1 MSNKSLSKVP
11 SPARSQDFTAP
22 RRRTRRTLSS
32 ASTAQSEGPLSTVV
46 EKFVKSD
53 KFVLSP
59 MKRPSMLPDDTDIE
73 APRRASWWKRLEGS
87 SRDVLEALD
96 TNKMTDDL
104 LQEYE
109 SEVEKD
115 DKQSQSVQQS
125 QSSDNESVASIVV
138 PQQRLFNQ
146 KRQTQAKFDDIMGSR
161 KSLGKTYIENQS
173 IEVAPKNLFNK
184 GPRNRPVFPDALLNS
199 TNKTINKT
207 VEPETN
213 KQTRPNLFGQ
223 VGNKRKNMFTDF
235 VFSDSEED
243 SEVQHK
249 VFGFKKNNNK
259 RVSLGTRSRRM
270 PSLTPSN
277 TTEIDNDDWILLPS
291 STMIGA
297 QEASRMSDTDM
308 ELQDENQDNTLTED
322 SVIQDDENDK
332 TLTNENIDDADKGQD
347 VELKDVSKKVN
358 KTHEKS
364 KTELNT
370 SVKYKSFQNK
380 SNVQIEEVVAKQ
392 QQNYPVA
399 DKITRLAENE
409 QSLEDKMAE
418 LHGESGESE
427 KRRPNIESNK
437 TEENPDKYVEAR
449 QEEACKTNED
459 VNESEEPE
467 QSEGKQEESEEEPVQ
482 SVEEPEQ
489 SEEEQEQ
496 TEEDQELSLEEQENQ
511 NQTDEATKDQDEDMV
526 EKDKSEEEKPQE
538 DQDEDMEEMV
548 WNDNEDEKLSDAA
561 EKEVA
566 TVAEQ
571 NNEVMPNQKN
581 TDIRKNLSKLKEN
594 ADKSKNIS
602 NKSHKIVDASVDND
616 QNEEDIVEETPNN
629 STHNTTNRKKEV
641 SKVKSPE
648 AVLLQLQDMTN
659 DNESFRP
666 IGRST
671 TFRKSKSV
679 YETMNMKHSLAPVQE
694 STLGSEG
701 SRNSSTEGSEWD
713 SHRTTRK
720 TIRQTLGK
728 EYTTRKSLRALVM
741 EQSAK
746 RQTELYNK
754 TTTKF
759 DKTKNK
765 TVTEDGNDKNASKM
779 NKSKNKTVVED
790 DNNKNASNINKTR
803 NKTVIEDANS
813 DDNASKDKTKNKT
826 VSDDINDQHIRDHRS
841 SNRNIS
847 SNRSPILESPVHGTS
862 IHHVPDPLISEYQ
875 TSYHKSLHDS
885 MEPEI
890 SENPANPEES
900 VNIPI
905 PDNNDSGPEISMNAS
920 YGQGMSASGHEIV
933 EETLGKDI
941 SRRGTSIRSKSIH
954 HSEEVL
960 DYEASEQVISG
971 LEDQENEFECMQDE
985 RESEPENEEEM
996 EQSEQEIESEQEDSQ
1011 QEIEADSEHETQE
1024 KIDEPQETK
1033 GEQEQSQQEIES
1045 EHEQSQQEMESD
1057 QEESQQEIEDEQDQ
1071 SQQEMESDQEESQQ
1085 EIEDEQ
1091 DQSQQEMESDQEE
1104 SQQEIED
1111 EQDQSQ
1117 QEMESD
1123 QEESQQE
1130 IEDEQD
1136 QSQQEIESD
1145 QEESQQ
1151 EIDEQDQS
1159 KQEIESDQD
1168 ESQQE
1173 LEDAEQSQQE
1183 MESEQESEQ
1192 EIEFEEEQQSD
1203 NEDHDMSHE
1212 QESDIREPEN
1222 DDRDNDDFISA
1233 LNSKYKT
1240 PEKRGVSLLVFDSN
1254 MMSDEEIDFEGVSR
1268 QTDNDI
1274 TENNESERELS
1285 RPSVQRVSEP
1295 RVHDVSVE
1303 TKRAMLMMQMQKIA
1317 QANME
1322 RRQKIRDEVQK
1333 SLKPTRKFNLMSP
1346 IQLEYSTRH
1355 MAQPKPRKPKLK
1367 PKPMGIPTE
1376 ALPKAFVKDLTYK
1389 PPKRFQ
1395 PANASWITKRLYK
1408 FLETKLEP
1416 KYDYRARVR
1425 AEELVQ
1431 TIFSFTKLVRRHHT
1445 APPQA
1450 VDELKREMA
1459 RLRVVNTHYE
1469 FYDFFHEFM
1478 PREIRIKVNPDVVN
1492 KIPMPRNGVFSE
1504 ILLPRTVVE

>member
-1 MSNKSLSKVP
+1 MSNKSQSKIP
-11 SPARSQDFTAP
+11 SPARSQGFITP

-32 ASTAQSEGPLSTVV
+32 VSPAQSEVRLSTVV

-59 MKRPSMLPDDTDIE
+59 MKRRSVLPDDTDIE

-87 SRDVLEALD
+87 TRDVLEALD
-96 TNKMTDDL
+96 TNKMTDNL
-104 LQEYE
+104 LEEYE
-109 SEVEKD
+109 FEIEKD

-138 PQQRLFNQ
+138 PQRRLFNQ
-146 KRQTQAKFDDIMGSR
+146 KQQTQAKFGDIMGSR
-161 KSLGKTYIENQS
+161 KSLGKTNIEDQS

-184 GPRNRPVFPDALLNS
+184 GPRNRPVFPAALLNS

-223 VGNKRKNMFTDF
+223 AGTKRKNMFTDF
-235 VFSDSEED
+235 VLSDSEED

-259 RVSLGTRSRRM
+259 RLSLGTRSRRM
-270 PSLTPSN
+270 PSLTPSM
-277 TTEIDNDDWILLPS
+277 TTEIDIDDWNLLPS

-297 QEASRMSDTDM
+297 QEASRMSDKDM
-308 ELQDENQDNTLTED
+308 ELQNENQDDTLTED
-322 SVIQDDENDK
+322 VSLNRTNKQAHKSVIQDDENDK
-332 TLTNENIDDADKGQD
+332 TLTNENIEEANISQDAE
-347 VELKDVSKKVN
+347 VKDVSKKVN
-358 KTHEKS
+358 KTQEKS
-364 KTELNT
+364 KTKLNT
-370 SVKYKSFQNK
+370 SVKDKSLQNK
-380 SNVQIEEVVAKQ
+380 STKQAVKISNAENVQIEEVVAKEQ
-392 QQNYPVA
+392 QDNAVT
-399 DKITRLAENE
+399 DKNTRLAENE

-418 LHGESGESE
+418 LHGECVETE
-427 KRRPNIESNK
+427 KSRPNILSNK
-437 TEENPDKYVEAR
+437 TEENPDIYEEAR

-459 VNESEEPE
+459 VDKSEE
-467 QSEGKQEESEEEPVQ
+467 QEESEVEREESEKEQEESEVVQ
-482 SVEEPEQ
+482 EESEVVQEESEVVQEESGVVQEESEKEPDQSEEEREQ

-496 TEEDQELSLEEQENQ
+496 SEEEQEQSEEEQEPSLEEQENQ
-511 NQTDEATKDQDEDMV
+511 NQTDEAIKDQDEDMV
-526 EKDKSEEEKPQE
+526 EKDKSDEEMPQE

-561 EKEVA
+561 EKEDA
-566 TVAEQ
+566 TVPEQ
-571 NNEVMPNQKN
+571 NNDVEPNQKN
-581 TDIRKNLSKLKEN
+581 TDISKNLSKL
-594 ADKSKNIS
+594 DKSKNIS
-602 NKSHKIVDASVDND
+602 NKSHKIVDTSVDND

-629 STHNTTNRKKEV
+629 STHDTTGRNRKKEV

-648 AVLLQLQDMTN
+648 AVLQNMTN

-679 YETMNMKHSLAPVQE
+679 YETMNMRHSLAPVQE

-754 TTTKF
+754 TATNF

-765 TVTEDGNDKNASKM
+765 TATEDGNDKNASKI

-790 DNNKNASNINKTR
+790 GNSKNASKINKSK
-803 NKTVIEDANS
+803 NKTVIEDVNS
-813 DDNASKDKTKNKT
+813 DNASKDKTKTKT
-826 VSDDINDQHIRDHRS
+826 VLDDINDQHIRDRRS

-847 SNRSPILESPVHGTS
+847 SNQSPILKSPVHGTS
-862 IHHVPDPLISEYQ
+862 THHVPDPLILEHQ
-875 TSYHKSLHDS
+875 ASYHKSLHDIK
-885 MEPEI
+885 EPEI
-890 SENPANPEES
+890 SENLTNPEES

-920 YGQGMSASGHEIV
+920 YGQGMSASGHEIL
-933 EETLGKDI
+933 EETSGKDI

-971 LEDQENEFECMQDE
+971 LEDRENETESMQDE
-985 RESEPENEEEM
+985 KEPELENEEEN
-996 EQSEQEIESEQEDSQ
+996 EQSEQEVESEQEDSQ

-1024 KIDEPQETK
+1024 IED
-1033 GEQEQSQQEIES
+1033 EQEQSQLEIES
-1045 EHEQSQQEMESD
+1045 EHEQSQQE
-1057 QEESQQEIEDEQDQ
+1057 I
-1071 SQQEMESDQEESQQ
+1071 
-1085 EIEDEQ
+1085 
-1091 DQSQQEMESDQEE
+1091 
-1104 SQQEIED
+1104 
-1111 EQDQSQ
+1111 
-1117 QEMESD
+1117 ESD

-1151 EIDEQDQS
+1151 EIEDEQDQS
-1159 KQEIESDQD
+1159 QQEIESDQ
-1168 ESQQE
+1168 EKSQQE

-1183 MESEQESEQ
+1183 IESEQESLQ
-1192 EIEFEEEQQSD
+1192 EIESEEEQQSE
-1203 NEDHDMSHE
+1203 NEDHDMSQE
-1212 QESDIREPEN
+1212 QESDRDIREPEY
-1222 DDRDNDDFISA
+1222 DDKDNDDSISA
-1233 LNSKYKT
+1233 LNSEYKT
-1240 PEKRGVSLLVFDSN
+1240 PEKRGVSRVVFDSN
-1254 MMSDEEIDFEGVSR
+1254 MMSVEEIDFEGVSR

-1274 TENNESERELS
+1274 TENNESEREPELS
-1285 RPSVQRVSEP
+1285 RASLRRVSEP
-1295 RVHDVSVE
+1295 RVHDVSVGSKK
-1303 TKRAMLMMQMQKIA
+1303 TMLMMQLQKIA
-1317 QANME
+1317 QENME

-1333 SLKPTRKFNLMSP
+1333 SLKPTRNFNVMSP
-1346 IQLEYSTRH
+1346 IQLKYSIRH
-1355 MAQPKPRKPKLK
+1355 SIRRMTQPEPRKPKRI
-1367 PKPMGIPTE
+1367 PKPTGIPTE
-1376 ALPKAFVKDLTYK
+1376 ALPKAFVEDLMYK

-1395 PANASWITKRLYK
+1395 PANAPWITKRLYK
-1408 FLETKLEP
+1408 FLEEKLEP

-1431 TIFSFTKLVRRHHT
+1431 TLFSFSKLVRRRHQ
-1445 APPQA
+1445 APPHA
-1450 VDELKREMA
+1450 VDELKAEMA

-1469 FYDFFHEFM
+1469 FYDFFHEYM
-1478 PREIRIKVNPDVVN
+1478 PRDIRIKVNPDVVN

-1504 ILLPRTVVE
+1504 ILPPRAVVE